1 MSGTATRLTMGA
13 IARGISGVLGAAV
26 GFLMMPFLVSHLGDR
41 WYGIWT
47 AVGSLVGSY
56 FLLDFGLSAAVTR
69 FVTEAIAREQWERAS
84 AVVSTA
90 FALYSA
96 LALVIVGMT
105 FGAAYFAEHFIQE
118 PGEIRTVR
126 LLIVMAGLSLAFGF
140 PFKSM
145 AGLIQSRLRY
155 DLLAWWNTAL
165 TLFLAVLTY
174 VFVRI
179 GWGVMGLAV
188 VAVLGALLSD
198 LIFVVLSRKLCPE
211 IRIQRRLMSRAIV
224 GDLFTFS
231 SWAFVINLADQV
243 RTRIYALVVGSLHGA
258 AAVTRFSVGARLA
271 ETAIGFLYTS
281 TAVVQ
286 PVLTA
291 YVARGER
298 ERFRDALVF
307 FSKINAS
314 IGLFVFAMLL
324 ILGRPFLTVWM
335 GPEHADAAYILYLLS
350 AGMAVTFIVYP
361 LDNSLYA
368 VRKHRFLA
376 ITNVVDAAVN
386 LALSI
391 ALGIRLGLI
400 GVAIGAMLPTVVSR
414 LGFVVPYACKQSGV
428 GLGHY
433 LAAIFR
439 CLLVGAAVMLPAW
452 ALYDW
457 WPAEPGYLSFLAFV
471 AIVGAVYWPLAFM
484 LMFNGTERAHLLSVV
499 RKKYAAA
506 PAS

>member
-56 FLLDFGLSAAVTR
+56 FPLDFGLSAAVTR

-96 LALVIVGMT
+96 LALRHCRDDVRRRVLRGT
-105 FGAAYFAEHFIQE
+105 FHSGARRDPHGAAADRDGGPCLSRSVSHSSRW
-118 PGEIRTVR
+118 PGSFNRGCATT
-126 LLIVMAGLSLAFGF
+126 
-140 PFKSM
+140 
-145 AGLIQSRLRY
+145 
-155 DLLAWWNTAL
+155 LLAWWNTAL

-298 ERFRDALVF
+298 ERFGTRLVF
-307 FSKINAS
+307 LSKINAS

-335 GPEHADAAYILYLLS
+335 GPSTRMPRTSCICCRPAWRS
-350 AGMAVTFIVYP
+350 R
-361 LDNSLYA
+361 S
-368 VRKHRFLA
+368 
-376 ITNVVDAAVN
+376 
-386 LALSI
+386 LSI
-391 ALGIRLGLI
+391 RSTTARTLCGSIVFSRS
-400 GVAIGAMLPTVVSR
+400 PTWSMPPSISR
-414 LGFVVPYACKQSGV
+414 
-428 GLGHY
+428 
-433 LAAIFR
+433 
-439 CLLVGAAVMLPAW
+439 
-452 ALYDW
+452 
-457 WPAEPGYLSFLAFV
+457 
-471 AIVGAVYWPLAFM
+471 
-484 LMFNGTERAHLLSVV
+484 
-499 RKKYAAA
+499 
-506 PAS
+506 